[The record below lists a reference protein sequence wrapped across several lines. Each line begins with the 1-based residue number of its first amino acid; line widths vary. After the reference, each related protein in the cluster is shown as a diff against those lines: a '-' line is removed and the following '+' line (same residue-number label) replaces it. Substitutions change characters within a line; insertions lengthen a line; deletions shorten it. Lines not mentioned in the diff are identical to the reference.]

1 MQAENRGQAEK
12 QGGLVSAVVGGVIG
26 AAVGVGLH
34 AVLET
39 SVLKSPGGAAWFAI
53 AIGLLTGIGVRMA
66 SGAHLDRSYVRGAL
80 SGLIALGAIV
90 ASSFVVKEV
99 MKRREVA
106 VKSDPVAVAAAKDD
120 AATDDAKADDADAKS
135 DEDSAE
141 EPAAPKAAAS
151 PVGMGIGAPKAGAT
165 DMNPWQFVFMA
176 LGGLVAYELGR
187 GVDHSKRVEP
197 VPVEPAEGLGRATD
211 PSE

>member
-12 QGGLVSAVVGGVIG
+12 QGGLASAVVGGVIG

-34 AVLET
+34 ALLET
-39 SVLKSPGGAAWFAI
+39 RVLMSPGGAAWFAI

-66 SGAHLDRSYVRGAL
+66 TGRHLERSYARGAI

-90 ASSFVVKEV
+90 ASSFVIQEI

-106 VKSDPVAVAAAKDD
+106 VKSDPAPVAAAKDD
-120 AATDDAKADDADAKS
+120 AAADEAEDADA
-135 DEDSAE
+135 EAVE
-141 EPAAPKAAAS
+141 EPEEAPAPRAVAS
-151 PVGMGIGAPKAGAT
+151 PVGMGVGAPKAGAT
-165 DMNPWQFVFMA
+165 DVNPWHFVFMA

-197 VPVEPAEGLGRATD
+197 VVDEPAEGMGRATD

>member
-1 MQAENRGQAEK
+1 MQAENPGQAGK
-12 QGGLVSAVVGGVIG
+12 QGGLVSAVVGGVLG

-39 SVLKSPGGAAWFAI
+39 SVLKAPGGAAWFAI

-66 SGAHLDRSYVRGAL
+66 SGAHLDRSYVRGAI

-90 ASSFVVKEV
+90 ASSFVIKEI
-99 MKRREVA
+99 MSRREVA
-106 VKSDPVAVAAAKDD
+106 VKSDVAPAAAAQD
-120 AATDDAKADDADAKS
+120 AATDDAKADDADAKA
-135 DEDSAE
+135 DEEPAE
-141 EPAAPKAAAS
+141 EPTVAKGAAP

-165 DMNPWQFVFMA
+165 DVSPWQFVFMA

-187 GVDHSKRVEP
+187 GVDHSKRIGSVPDEP
-197 VPVEPAEGLGRATD
+197 GEGLGRATD

>member
-1 MQAENRGQAEK
+1 MQAEK
-12 QGGLVSAVVGGVIG
+12 QGGLASAVVGGVIG

-39 SVLKSPGGAAWFAI
+39 SVLKSPGGASWFAI

-66 SGAHLDRSYVRGAL
+66 TGPHPDRSYSRGAI
-80 SGLIALGAIV
+80 SGLIALAAIV
-90 ASSFVVKEV
+90 ASSFVVREV

-106 VKSDPVAVAAAKDD
+106 VKTGVVPAAAAEDAASDD
-120 AATDDAKADDADAKS
+120 AKGDAAKADD
-135 DEDSAE
+135 
-141 EPAAPKAAAS
+141 EPAELAAARDATS
-151 PVGMGIGAPKAGAT
+151 PVGGIGGAPKAGAT
-165 DMNPWQFVFMA
+165 DLNPWQFVFMA

-187 GVDHSKRVEP
+187 GVDHSKRVE
-197 VPVEPAEGLGRATD
+197 VVDEPGEGLGRATD

>member
-1 MQAENRGQAEK
+1 MQAEKRGLA
-12 QGGLVSAVVGGVIG
+12 SAVVGGVIG

-39 SVLKSPGGAAWFAI
+39 SVLSSPGGASWFAI
-53 AIGLLTGIGVRMA
+53 AIGLLTGIGVRMT
-66 SGAHLDRSYVRGAL
+66 SGPHLDRSYVRGAI

-90 ASSFVVKEV
+90 ASSIVIKEV
-99 MKRREVA
+99 MSRREVA
-106 VKSDPVAVAAAKDD
+106 VKSNVAPAAAKDD
-120 AATDDAKADDADAKS
+120 AAANEDKADDADAKAD
-135 DEDSAE
+135 DEPAE
-141 EPAAPKAAAS
+141 EPADAKGAAS
-151 PVGMGIGAPKAGAT
+151 PVGAGIGAPKAGAT

-197 VPVEPAEGLGRATD
+197 VAGEPTEGLGRATD

>member
-1 MQAENRGQAEK
+1 MQAENQAQTAK
-12 QGGLVSAVVGGVIG
+12 QGGLASAVVGGVIG

-34 AVLET
+34 AFLET

-66 SGAHLDRSYVRGAL
+66 TGPHPDRSYSRGAV
-80 SGLIALGAIV
+80 SGLIALAAIV
-90 ASSFVVKEV
+90 ASSFVIREV

-106 VKSDPVAVAAAKDD
+106 VSSGVVPAAAAEDVAAD
-120 AATDDAKADDADAKS
+120 DAKS
-135 DEDSAE
+135 DDAAKVDDEPA
-141 EPAAPKAAAS
+141 EPAAAKVAAS
-151 PVGMGIGAPKAGAT
+151 PIGGIGGAPKAGAT
-165 DMNPWQFVFMA
+165 DLNPWQFVFMA

-187 GVDHSKRVEP
+187 GVDHSKRVE
-197 VPVEPAEGLGRATD
+197 VVDEPGEGLGRPTD

>member
-1 MQAENRGQAEK
+1 MQAEK
-12 QGGLVSAVVGGVIG
+12 QGGLASAIVGGVIG

-66 SGAHLDRSYVRGAL
+66 TGPHPDRSYSRGAV
-80 SGLIALGAIV
+80 SGLIALAAIV
-90 ASSFVVKEV
+90 ASSFVVREV

-106 VKSDPVAVAAAKDD
+106 VKTGVVPAATAEDVAADDAKGDDAKDSEEPAEPAAAKV
-120 AATDDAKADDADAKS
+120 
-135 DEDSAE
+135 
-141 EPAAPKAAAS
+141 AAS
-151 PVGMGIGAPKAGAT
+151 PIGGIGGAPKAGAT
-165 DMNPWQFVFMA
+165 DLNPWQFVFMA

-187 GVDHSKRVEP
+187 GVDHSKRVE
-197 VPVEPAEGLGRATD
+197 VVDEPGEGLGRATD

>member
-1 MQAENRGQAEK
+1 MQAENPGQAEK
-12 QGGLVSAVVGGVIG
+12 QGGLASAIVGGVIG

-39 SVLKSPGGAAWFAI
+39 SVLKVPGGASWFAI

-66 SGAHLDRSYVRGAL
+66 SGGHLERSYMRGAI

-90 ASSFVVKEV
+90 ASSFVIKEV
-99 MKRREVA
+99 MSRREVA
-106 VKSDPVAVAAAKDD
+106 VKSGVAPAAAAKD
-120 AATDDAKADDADAKS
+120 AATDDAESDDADAKA
-135 DEDSAE
+135 DEEPAE
-141 EPAAPKAAAS
+141 EPAVAKDAAP
-151 PVGMGIGAPKAGAT
+151 PVGTGIGAPRARAT
-165 DMNPWQFVFMA
+165 DVSPWQFVFMA

-187 GVDHSKRVEP
+187 GIDHSKRVEP
-197 VPVEPAEGLGRATD
+197 VVDEPGEGLGRATD